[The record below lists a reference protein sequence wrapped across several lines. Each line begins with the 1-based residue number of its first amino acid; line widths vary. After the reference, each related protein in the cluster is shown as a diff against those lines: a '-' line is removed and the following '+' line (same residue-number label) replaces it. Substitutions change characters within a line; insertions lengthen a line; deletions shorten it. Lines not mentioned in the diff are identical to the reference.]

1 MKPIVFSRHAR
12 EQMKERGADEQEVI
26 LAIRSGEQVPAKRGR
41 QSYRRNFQYDR
52 LWGGKTY
59 ATKQVLVVVAE
70 DPQTLVVVTVYTFY
84 F

>member
-1 MKPIVFSRHAR
+1 MKSIVFSRHAR

-26 LAIRSGEQVPAKRGR
+26 LAVRTGEQVPTKLGR
-41 QSYRRNFQYDR
+41 QSYRKNFQYDR
-52 LWGGKTY
+52 VWGGKTY

-70 DPQTLVVVTVYTFY
+70 DPDALVVVTVYTFY